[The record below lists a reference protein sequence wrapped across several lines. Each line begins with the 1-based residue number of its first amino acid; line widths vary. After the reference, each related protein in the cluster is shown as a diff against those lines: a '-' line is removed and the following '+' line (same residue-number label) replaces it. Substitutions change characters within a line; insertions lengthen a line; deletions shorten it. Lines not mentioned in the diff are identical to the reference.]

1 MIKTIVTNIN
11 ELRKPCEDVI
21 KGEDIKQI
29 IIDLKD
35 TFNSV
40 AHKAIGLSANQIGY
54 NKKISYIKMP
64 KFVDKDKQTQ
74 YAEYIFINAK
84 IIEKERPIQV
94 KGESCISFR
103 GIGVITKRYV
113 FITVEYL
120 NEKMEVQTR
129 ILQDL
134 EAIAVQHEAD
144 HQSGIVLFDRK
155 WVAK

>member
-1 MIKTIVTNIN
+1 VIKPIVTNIN
-11 ELRKPCEDVI
+11 ELRKPCEEVI

-64 KFVDKDKQTQ
+64 KYVDKDKQTQ

-84 IIEKERPIQV
+84 IIEKEKPVQI

-103 GIGVITKRYV
+103 GVGVVTKRYV

-120 NEKMEVQTR
+120 NEKMEIQTR

-134 EAIAVQHEAD
+134 EAICIQHETD
-144 HQSGIVLFDRK
+144 HQEGRTIFDRK
-155 WVAK
+155 WVAR